1 MAPHAFL
8 PAIMLELSACGRC
21 RDDTYFSRDE
31 PVKTPRMDHANVKIS
46 KVLIIEDDYFY
57 ADSLKR
63 HFKTAGQHVATAET
77 FHAAQMAIEADE
89 FDLIIIDP
97 GLPDYGSEMESR
109 DVRLK
114 IIESII
120 NSTPA
125 AVHLVITG
133 RYSTDEA
140 ETCRNLGAKGY
151 LGKNRL
157 NAPTLASILELM
169 TRSEF
174 VVHRGSETISD
185 AFPGY
190 YYPFLSLS
198 EEECLQ
204 WVEDR
209 PKGMKRNE
217 LFVLMAK
224 HFKMKSAE
232 MAEQKYKRARSK
244 VLAHGRKITTD
255 NDDPATD

>member
-1 MAPHAFL
+1 M
-8 PAIMLELSACGRC
+8 
-21 RDDTYFSRDE
+21 DDMHLKMS
-31 PVKTPRMDHANVKIS
+31 S
-46 KVLIIEDDYFY
+46 VLIIEDDYFY

-63 HFKTAGQHVATAET
+63 HFRTSGWQVITAET
-77 FHAAQMAIEADE
+77 FQAALAAIEADV

-97 GLPDYGSEMESR
+97 GLPDYGVEMESR
-109 DVRLK
+109 NVRLAIVDT
-114 IIESII
+114 II
-120 NSTPA
+120 STTPK

-133 RYSTDEA
+133 RFSSDEA
-140 ETCRNLGAKGY
+140 EICRSFGAKGY

-174 VVHRGSETISD
+174 VLHRGNETISN
-185 AFPGY
+185 ASPGY
-190 YYPFLSLS
+190 HHPFLSLS
-198 EEECLQ
+198 EDECLQ

-224 HFKMKSAE
+224 HFKMKSPE

-244 VLAHGRKITTD
+244 VIAHGRHFA
-255 NDDPATD
+255 NNNEVVE